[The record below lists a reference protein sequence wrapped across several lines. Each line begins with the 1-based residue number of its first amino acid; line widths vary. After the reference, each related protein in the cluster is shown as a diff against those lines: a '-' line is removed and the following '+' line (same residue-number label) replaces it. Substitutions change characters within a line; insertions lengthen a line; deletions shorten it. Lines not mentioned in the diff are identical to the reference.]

1 MSLHATCQFIGPD
14 QDPIRDYPV
23 MMCGCKSLA
32 GKSYCGE
39 HYWRIYEKG
48 SAVNGRRA
56 EKSLE
61 AEIKELEALQ
71 DLDPEIELETEN
83 D

>member
-1 MSLHATCQFIGPD
+1 MSTTCQYIGPE
-14 QDPIRDYPV
+14 QDPIRDWPV
-23 MMCGCKSLA
+23 QMCGCKTLE
-32 GKSYCGE
+32 GKAYCGE
-39 HYWRIYEKG
+39 HYWRVYEKG

-61 AEIKELEALQ
+61 AEIKELESLQ
-71 DLDPEIELETEN
+71 DADTELEIEN

>member
-1 MSLHATCQFIGPD
+1 MSLFTTCQFIGPE
-14 QDPIRDYPV
+14 QDPLRDYPIT
-23 MMCGCKSLA
+23 MCGCKTLA

-39 HYWRIYEKG
+39 HYWRVYEKG

-61 AEIKELEALQ
+61 AEIKELQEL
-71 DLDPEIELETEN
+71 EIEN

>member
-1 MSLHATCQFIGPD
+1 MSLHATCQYIGPD

-39 HYWRIYEKG
+39 HYWKVYDKG
-48 SAVNGRRA
+48 SAIHGRRA

-61 AEIKELEALQ
+61 AEIKELDALQ
-71 DLDPEIELETEN
+71 DLEPELELETEN

>member
-1 MSLHATCQFIGPD
+1 MSLFTTCQFIGPE

-23 MMCGCKSLA
+23 MMCGCKTLS
-32 GKSYCGE
+32 GKAYCGE
-39 HYWRIYEKG
+39 HYWRVYEKG

-61 AEIKELEALQ
+61 AEIEEVNSLQ
-71 DLDPEIELETEN
+71 DINNEEEIY